1 MDINQKIDMFDAV
14 DSNKRKTWL
23 LLILFSA
30 FVFMVGYAAGYL
42 LGSGIFGLIIAG
54 VILGI
59 QLIILFT
66 KGDELILKMNN
77 AKELPRDDTNYIY
90 NLVESVSLA
99 AGMSKPPKV
108 YIIEDD
114 SLNAFATGR
123 KPEKSAIALTRGIIN
138 KLDREELE
146 GVIAHEISHVVN
158 YDILISTTAIILV
171 GVVSLLAGFLRRR
184 LFWSSMRGG
193 GRRQSRGRG
202 NNNSQAIIMVGSILV
217 IILAPLFAQIL
228 NFAISRKREYLAD
241 ANGAILTRN
250 PRALAGALRKISGD
264 TEIFRSANEATE
276 NLYISKPL
284 KKDADVSKKQR
295 RNQKSN
301 LFSTHPPITD
311 RIKRLESM

>member
-1 MDINQKIDMFDAV
+1 MDINQKLDMFDAV

-23 LLILFSA
+23 LLFVFSA

-42 LGSGIFGLIIAG
+42 LGSGAFGLMIAG
-54 VILGI
+54 TILAV

-66 KGDELILKMNN
+66 KGDELILRMNN
-77 AKELPRDDTNYIY
+77 AQELPQDDTNYIY

-158 YDILISTTAIILV
+158 YDILISTTAIMLV
-171 GVVSLLAGFLRRR
+171 GIVSLLAGFLRRR

-193 GRRQSRGRG
+193 RGQSRGKG
-202 NNNSQAIIMVGSILV
+202 NNNSQAIIMIGSIVV

-250 PRALAGALRKISGD
+250 PKALAGALRKISGD
-264 TEIFRSANEATE
+264 TEVFRSANEATE
-276 NLYISKPL
+276 NLYIAKPL
-284 KKDADVSKKQR
+284 KKDSEISRKQR
-295 RNQKSN
+295 RNQKSS

>member
-1 MDINQKIDMFDAV
+1 MDVNRKLDMFDAV

-23 LLILFSA
+23 LMIVFSA
-30 FVFMVGYAAGYL
+30 FVFIVGYAAGYL
-42 LGSGIFGLIIAG
+42 LGSGTFGLMIAG
-54 VILGI
+54 TILLV

-66 KGDELILKMNN
+66 KGDEVILRMNN
-77 AKELPRDDTNYIY
+77 AKELPPDDTNYIY

-99 AGMSKPPKV
+99 AGMAKPPKV

-158 YDILISTTAIILV
+158 YDILVSTTAIMLV
-171 GVVSLLAGFLRRR
+171 GIVSLLAGFLRRR
-184 LFWSSMRGG
+184 LFWSSMG
-193 GRRQSRGRG
+193 GRNRQSRGRG
-202 NNNSQAIIMVGSILV
+202 NNNSQAIIMLGSIVV

-264 TEIFRSANEATE
+264 QEVFRSANEATE
-276 NLYISKPL
+276 NLYIAKPL
-284 KKDADVSKKQR
+284 KKDSEISRKQR
-295 RNQKSN
+295 RNQQSS
-301 LFSTHPPITD
+301 LFSTHPPIAE

>member
-1 MDINQKIDMFDAV
+1 MESNQKLDMFDAV
-14 DSNKRKTWL
+14 DANKRKTWL
-23 LLILFSA
+23 LLFVFSA
-30 FVFMVGYAAGYL
+30 FVFVVGYAAGYL
-42 LGSGIFGLIIAG
+42 LGSGTLGLMIAG
-54 VILGI
+54 GILGV
-59 QLIILFT
+59 QLFVLFT

-193 GRRQSRGRG
+193 RRQQSRGRG
-202 NNNSQAIIMVGSILV
+202 NNNSQLIILLGSMVV
-217 IILAPLFAQIL
+217 IILAPIFAQIL

-250 PRALAGALRKISGD
+250 PKALAGALRKISGD
-264 TEIFRSANEATE
+264 TEVFKSANEATE

-284 KKDADVSKKQR
+284 KKDSEVSRKQR
-295 RNQKSN
+295 QNQKSN

>member
-1 MDINQKIDMFDAV
+1 MFV
-14 DSNKRKTWL
+14 
-23 LLILFSA
+23 FSA
-30 FVFMVGYAAGYL
+30 FVFVVGYAAGYL
-42 LGSGIFGLIIAG
+42 LGSGRVGLVFAG
-54 VILGI
+54 AILAV
-59 QLIILFT
+59 QLMILFT
-66 KGDELILKMNN
+66 KGDELILRMNN
-77 AKELPRDDTNYIY
+77 ARELPKDDTNYIY

-108 YIIEDD
+108 YIIEDN

-123 KPEKSAIALTRGIIN
+123 KPEKSAIALTRGLIN

-158 YDILISTTAIILV
+158 YDILISTTAIMLV
-171 GVVSLLAGFLRRR
+171 GVISLLAGFLRRR
-184 LFWSSMRGG
+184 LFWTSMRGG
-193 GRRQSRGRG
+193 RRHSRQSQGRG
-202 NNNSQAIIMVGSILV
+202 GGRSQALILLGSIVV

-250 PRALAGALRKISGD
+250 PKALAGALRKISGD
-264 TEIFRSANEATE
+264 TEVFRSANEATE
-276 NLYISKPL
+276 NLYIAKPL
-284 KKDADVSKKQR
+284 KKDSQVSGKKRQNQR
-295 RNQKSN
+295 SH

>member
-14 DSNKRKTWL
+14 ASNKRKTWL
-23 LLILFSA
+23 LLVLFSA
-30 FVFMVGYAAGYL
+30 FVFVVGYAAGYV
-42 LGSGIFGLIIAG
+42 LGSAYLGLVIAG
-54 VILGI
+54 VLLGI
-59 QLIILFT
+59 QLILLFT
-66 KGDELILKMNN
+66 KGDQLILKMNN
-77 AKELPRDDTNYIY
+77 ARELPRDDTNYIY

-123 KPEKSAIALTRGIIN
+123 KPEKSAIALTRGLIN

-158 YDILISTTAIILV
+158 YDILISTTAIMLV
-171 GVVSLLAGFLRRR
+171 GVISLLAGFLRRR
-184 LFWSSMRGG
+184 LFWTSMSG
-193 GRRQSRGRG
+193 GRRRSNKSG
-202 NNNSQAIIMVGSILV
+202 NNNSQAIMMIVSIVV

-250 PRALAGALRKISGD
+250 PKGLAGALRKISGD
-264 TEIFRSANEATE
+264 REVFRSANEATE
-276 NLYISKPL
+276 NLYIAKPL
-284 KKDADVSKKQR
+284 KKDRDLSR
-295 RNQKSN
+295 RARKSMTSN
-301 LFSTHPPITD
+301 WFSTHPPIAD
-311 RIKRLESM
+311 RIKKLESM

>member
-1 MDINQKIDMFDAV
+1 MDINQKLDMFDAV

-23 LLILFSA
+23 LLFIFSA

-42 LGSGIFGLIIAG
+42 LGSGTFGLMIAG
-54 VILGI
+54 TILAV
-59 QLIILFT
+59 QLVILFT
-66 KGDELILKMNN
+66 KGDELILRMNN
-77 AKELPRDDTNYIY
+77 ARELPRDDTNYIY

-158 YDILISTTAIILV
+158 YDILISTTAIMLV
-171 GVVSLLAGFLRRR
+171 GIVSLLAGFLRRQ
-184 LFWSSMRGG
+184 LFWSSMRG

-202 NNNSQAIIMVGSILV
+202 NNNSQAIIMLGSIVV

-264 TEIFRSANEATE
+264 TEVFRSANEATE
-276 NLYISKPL
+276 NLYIAKPL
-284 KKDADVSKKQR
+284 KKDSEISRKQR
-295 RNQKSN
+295 RNQQSS

>member
-1 MDINQKIDMFDAV
+1 MDINQKLDMFDAV

-23 LLILFSA
+23 LLFVFSA

-42 LGSGIFGLIIAG
+42 LGSGAFGLMIAG
-54 VILGI
+54 TILAV

-66 KGDELILKMNN
+66 KGDELILRMNN
-77 AKELPRDDTNYIY
+77 AKELPQDDTNYIY

-158 YDILISTTAIILV
+158 YDILISTTAIMLV
-171 GVVSLLAGFLRRR
+171 GIVSLLAGFLRRR

-193 GRRQSRGRG
+193 RGQSRGKG
-202 NNNSQAIIMVGSILV
+202 NNNSQAIIMIGSIVV

-250 PRALAGALRKISGD
+250 PKALAGALRKISGD
-264 TEIFRSANEATE
+264 TEVFRSANEATE
-276 NLYISKPL
+276 NLYIAKPL
-284 KKDADVSKKQR
+284 KKDSEISRKQR
-295 RNQKSN
+295 RNQKSS

>member
-1 MDINQKIDMFDAV
+1 MDINQKMDMFDAV
-14 DSNKRKTWL
+14 DSNKRKTWV

-30 FVFMVGYAAGYL
+30 FVFVVGYAAGYL
-42 LGSGIFGLIIAG
+42 LGSGTFGLMIAG
-54 VILGI
+54 VILGV

-77 AKELPRDDTNYIY
+77 AIELPRDDTNYIY

-193 GRRQSRGRG
+193 GRRQSRGKG
-202 NNNSQAIIMVGSILV
+202 NNNSQAIIMLGSIVV

-250 PRALAGALRKISGD
+250 PKALAGALRKISGD
-264 TEIFRSANEATE
+264 TEVFRSANEATE
-276 NLYISKPL
+276 NLYIAKPL
-284 KKDADVSKKQR
+284 KKEADVSRKQR
-295 RNQKSN
+295 RNQQSS

>member
-1 MDINQKIDMFDAV
+1 MDINQKLDMFDAV

-30 FVFMVGYAAGYL
+30 FVFVVGYAAGYL
-42 LGSGIFGLIIAG
+42 LGSGIMGLTIAG
-54 VILGI
+54 AILGI

-193 GRRQSRGRG
+193 GRRQSRGKG
-202 NNNSQAIIMVGSILV
+202 NGNSQAIIMLGSIVV
-217 IILAPLFAQIL
+217 IILAPIFAQIL

-250 PRALAGALRKISGD
+250 PKALAGALRKISGD
-264 TEIFRSANEATE
+264 TEVFRSANEATE

-284 KKDADVSKKQR
+284 KKDSEVSRKQR
-295 RNQKSN
+295 RNQKNS

>member
-14 DSNKRKTWL
+14 ASNKRKTWL

-30 FVFMVGYAAGYL
+30 FVFVVGYAAGFV
-42 LGSGIFGLIIAG
+42 LGNAYFGLVIAG
-54 VILGI
+54 VLLGI
-59 QLIILFT
+59 QLILLFT
-66 KGDELILKMNN
+66 KGDQLILKMNN
-77 AKELPRDDTNYIY
+77 ARELPRDDTNYIY

-123 KPEKSAIALTRGIIN
+123 KPEKSAIALTRGLIN
-138 KLDREELE
+138 KLDRDELE

-158 YDILISTTAIILV
+158 YDILISTTAIMLV
-171 GVVSLLAGFLRRR
+171 GVISLLAGFLRRR
-184 LFWSSMRGG
+184 LFWTSMGR
-193 GRRQSRGRG
+193 GRRRSSKSGS
-202 NNNSQAIIMVGSILV
+202 NNSQAIMMIVSIVV

-250 PRALAGALRKISGD
+250 PKGLAGALRKISGD
-264 TEIFRSANEATE
+264 TAVFRSANEATE
-276 NLYISKPL
+276 NLYIAKPL
-284 KKDADVSKKQR
+284 KKDRDLSR
-295 RNQKSN
+295 RDRKSLTGN
-301 LFSTHPPITD
+301 WFSTHPPIAD
-311 RIKRLESM
+311 RIKKLESM

>member
-1 MDINQKIDMFDAV
+1 MDMNQKIDMFDAV
-14 DSNKRKTWL
+14 DANKRKTWL
-23 LLILFSA
+23 LLILFSV

-42 LGSGIFGLIIAG
+42 LGSGMLGLIIAG
-54 VILGI
+54 GILGV
-59 QLIILFT
+59 QLIVLFT
-66 KGDELILKMNN
+66 KGDELILRMNN

-193 GRRQSRGRG
+193 GRRQSRGKG
-202 NNNSQAIIMVGSILV
+202 NGNSQAIIMLGSIVV

-250 PRALAGALRKISGD
+250 PKALAGALRKISGD
-264 TEIFRSANEATE
+264 TEVFRSANEATE

-284 KKDADVSKKQR
+284 KKDSEVSRKQR
-295 RNQKSN
+295 RNQKSS